1 MPTLHNSLASTRY
14 KSSLLLGR
22 QDVVTHKGVNTAVW
36 WEQQVG
42 AETRI
47 SHSLKRTGRA
57 GKGGQTWRGDAECED
72 GGFLEESSTEGKQ
85 PRIIGILLE
94 GKLLLE
100 R

>member
-1 MPTLHNSLASTRY
+1 M
-14 KSSLLLGR
+14 
-22 QDVVTHKGVNTAVW
+22 
-36 WEQQVG
+36 
-42 AETRI
+42 
-47 SHSLKRTGRA
+47 LKRGFPTHLRGLEGL